1 MTFDV
6 FININSLPIA
16 IGFCGHFVIA
26 PCSMAWHCFLPATI
40 TITIESIDKSMP
52 QAVERDLDKKTTS
65 TQAEMVAINKSSIKP
80 PTPEHH
86 HHHDEESGSSS
97 SNTTAPLLESSALP
111 KKATAT
117 NDFKDAAFW
126 LFMLFVASVTMTVGN
141 KYVMKQWDYANT
153 LTLMQNGTAV
163 LYLGVGRY
171 LGMLDM
177 KPFAAQQWKVFAVS
191 SFFLAM
197 QILTSLKALPFVA
210 IATVVAFRN
219 TCTVIIAIIDY
230 LVFGNKFNKAQ
241 IMSLAV
247 TTAGM
252 ILYAVQDINF
262 HVVGYLW
269 LVGNSVATII
279 NTFWN
284 KFYITHYTKDLKI
297 QTSYGV
303 SFIQQVETL
312 PIVFVLATMN
322 NEGEAF
328 AALNP
333 LSAAAKFMVFGTCLG
348 GVLIGIAYPK
358 CFSLV
363 SGTSVVVASTANK
376 AVSILIGMWLFGTRL
391 SMLQVVGLLVCIVG
405 SLWYALEGNRGKK

>member
-1 MTFDV
+1 
-6 FININSLPIA
+6 
-16 IGFCGHFVIA
+16 
-26 PCSMAWHCFLPATI
+26 
-40 TITIESIDKSMP
+40 MP
-52 QAVERDLDKKTTS
+52 QAVQDKDKKTT
-65 TQAEMVAINKSSIKP
+65 TEAEMVAINKSSISGKAP
-80 PTPEHH
+80 DHH
-86 HHHDEESGSSS
+86 ASDEESG
-97 SNTTAPLLESSALP
+97 TAPLLDSP
-111 KKATAT
+111 KKQTT
-117 NDFKDAAFW
+117 TSPNDLKDAAFW
-126 LFMLFVASVTMTVGN
+126 LFMLFIASVTMTVGN

-171 LGMLDM
+171 MGMLDM
-177 KPFAAQQWKVFAVS
+177 KAFAAQQWKVFAVS

-230 LVFGNKFNKAQ
+230 LVFGNKFSQ
-241 IMSLAV
+241 PQMLSLVV

-262 HVVGYLW
+262 NLVGYLW

-322 NEGEAF
+322 NEGGAF
-328 AALNP
+328 SALTP
-333 LSAAAKFMVFGTCLG
+333 LSTAAKLMVFGTCLG

-391 SMLQVVGLLVCIVG
+391 SMLQVVGLLICIIG
-405 SLWYALEGNRGKK
+405 SLWYAVEGKRGKK